1 MRSAVL
7 MFNVQINKRRT
18 ISMWGTAWLPW
29 PATLDHI
36 QDAMDGLA
44 KVKNPGTETMETVL
58 TGFAWTGPVA

>member
-1 MRSAVL
+1 
-7 MFNVQINKRRT
+7 
-18 ISMWGTAWLPW
+18 MWGTAWLPW